1 MFQAQLTGWGRFLW
15 NIDLNVGLFFM
26 QSASYDSEDW
36 NIEQKFILTAFIIL
50 YGAVQ
55 TFVV

>member
-1 MFQAQLTGWGRFLW
+1 MFQAQLTGWGSFLW
-15 NIDLNVGLFFM
+15 NIDLNFGLLFM
-26 QSASYDSEDW
+26 QSASYDSEDG
-36 NIEQKFILTAFIIL
+36 NVAQTFILTAFIIL